1 MITDFVNEDSG
12 RLAIEAMIGD
22 GHFHNMGTIETD
34 TALAIGVKQ
43 FTTQG
48 HLKAKLTRGLDTL
61 ISFTNLEAGKV
72 DVLEALGFALE
83 TWIRRAS
90 DEHGLSFAKL
100 YGESE
105 RRALLAEL
113 ADRFKVNCPWPLEL
127 LISGNDFTNAFIQ
140 SFCAIP

>member
-1 MITDFVNEDSG
+1 VITDFVNEDSG
-12 RLAIEAMIGD
+12 RLTIEAMIGD
-22 GHFHNMGTIETD
+22 RHFHNMGTIETD

-48 HLKAKLTRGLDTL
+48 HLRAKLTRGLDTL

-83 TWIRRAS
+83 TLI
-90 DEHGLSFAKL
+90 ENGLSFAKL

-127 LISGNDFTNAFIQ
+127 LISGNDFTNAFLQ

>member
-1 MITDFVNEDSG
+1 MIIDFVNEDSG

-48 HLKAKLTRGLDTL
+48 HLRAKLTRGLDTL

-83 TWIRRAS
+83 TLI
-90 DEHGLSFAKL
+90 EHGLSFAKL

-105 RRALLAEL
+105 RRALLTEL
-113 ADRFKVNCPWPLEL
+113 ADRF
-127 LISGNDFTNAFIQ
+127 
-140 SFCAIP
+140 